1 MTDFGGFVF
10 LFYSVCLELMCFI
23 GFILVFKIVLCVFLL
38 RFFDAD
44 HFLSIFK
51 FLNMYLAVCGL

>member
-1 MTDFGGFVF
+1 M
-10 LFYSVCLELMCFI
+10 LFRS
-23 GFILVFKIVLCVFLL
+23 IVLCVFLL